1 MRKHN
6 NNSDFMSRRM
16 DRELRRLE
24 HNITALYYNAR
35 SEIKKAFSKFTRMF
49 EPERQKVL
57 EKVAMGELT
66 EGDYQSWVRNRVLEK
81 TLYFET
87 IKSITKILVN
97 TDLAAMAAV
106 RGELPYVIAHSFNF
120 IQALGWKYA
129 DDSGFKVGSFQIYNA
144 NAVQTLIR
152 DNPRLLPAVDLPKDE
167 QWNMDKIRNEITQGI
182 VQGKDI
188 DTIARGLQ
196 NVTGMDETAAIR
208 NARTAFTY
216 AENLGRDESFIRLKE
231 KGLPVRK
238 VWSAVLDERTRD
250 THILLNGTYA
260 NDEGYFGEGILEVL
274 LRCPADPN
282 GEPQEI
288 YNCRC
293 REGIVFEKQVV
304 DHSNDDDLYE
314 QFMKKEDPK
323 SYQALKDRNYFDE
336 HRTRPFEYNQR
347 W

>member
-6 NNSDFMSRRM
+6 SNSDYMSRIM

-24 HNITALYYNAR
+24 RKITALYYNAR
-35 SEIKKAFSKFTRMF
+35 TEIKKIFQKFTLNL
-49 EPERQKVL
+49 EPERQKRL

-66 EGDYQSWVRNRVLEK
+66 EADYQSWVRNKVLET
-81 TLYFET
+81 TLFKET
-87 IKSITKILVN
+87 IRGLTKTLVN
-97 TDLAAMAAV
+97 TDLAAMATV
-106 RGELPYVIAHSFNF
+106 RGELPRVLAHSFNF
-120 IQALGWKYA
+120 VQALGWKAA
-129 DDSGFKVGSFQIYNA
+129 DEAGFKVGSFQIYNTD
-144 NAVQTLIR
+144 AVQTLIR

-182 VQGKDI
+182 IQGKRVEDI
-188 DTIARGLQ
+188 ATGLQ
-196 NVTGMDETAAIR
+196 NVTGMDENAAIR

-250 THILLNGTYA
+250 THVLLNGTYA
-260 NDEGYFGEGILEVL
+260 NEQGYFGEGILEVL

-293 REGIVFEKQVV
+293 REGIVFEQQVV

-314 QFMKKEDPK
+314 QFMKQEDPK
-323 SYQALKDRNYFDE
+323 SYEALKARGYFKE
-336 HRTRPFEYNQR
+336 HRTRPYQYNQR
-347 W
+347 G